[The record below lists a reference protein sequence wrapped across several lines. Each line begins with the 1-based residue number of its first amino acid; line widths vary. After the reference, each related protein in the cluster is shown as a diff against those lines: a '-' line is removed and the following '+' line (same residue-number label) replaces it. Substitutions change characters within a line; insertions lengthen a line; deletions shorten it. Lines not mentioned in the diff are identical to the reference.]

1 MRITL
6 IILMSG
12 LLLGGCATSPR
23 SNEKQITLGNFK
35 TKILRGQTNQKEVMR
50 LLGSPS
56 ITTSNAQGN
65 PVWTYT
71 RQAFDQ
77 KNQRFAGGITLYG
90 GTIPSPPRPA
100 PVTTSS
106 LPSTPRNAWKTTLS
120 SPPSSRLDSGVRT
133 CYREACHLRIPNS
146 G

>member
-35 TKILRGQTNQKEVMR
+35 TKILRGQTDQKEVMR

-90 GTIPSPPRPA
+90 GDDSF
-100 PVTTSS
+100 
-106 LPSTPRNAWKTTLS
+106 
-120 SPPSSRLDSGVRT
+120 PSSSSSSYDIILTFDAEKRVEDYSVIAS
-133 CYREACHLRIPNS
+133 EF
-146 G
+146 